1 MYIYALTYY
10 NNLSEFVDTS
20 RCKDENV
27 IAAFAYLFYQL
38 GILFGKVDFAR
49 LKSICIFRGTS
60 LPWELKQQI
69 RAAQEVDDI
78 LDALDDPLYCNWL
91 NVRIL
96 KRISRSCHNQPAVEL
111 IQTYENSVYSRKAS
125 DVKEYFSL
133 CFKENT
139 VSLIEAEI
147 NSHHGNITV
156 KQIIEFCEKIEKMMD
171 IDVGTA
177 SVVSSDP
184 GCLKITIVIP
194 LYCSLHAFEM
204 ARKNFLKLRQFH
216 IQYMEIESFPK
227 VYALNYPDIRNSSGI
242 LSSSTP
248 KCKLYLGTM

>member
-1 MYIYALTYY
+1 M
-10 NNLSEFVDTS
+10 
-20 RCKDENV
+20 
-27 IAAFAYLFYQL
+27 AAFVYLFQRL
-38 GILFGKVDFAR
+38 GILFSTVDFVT
-49 LKSICIFRGTS
+49 LKSICIFRGSS
-60 LPWELKQQI
+60 LPRNFKQQI
-69 RAAQEVDDI
+69 RAAQELDDI
-78 LDALDDPLYCNWL
+78 LDALDNPMYCNWL

-96 KRISRSCHNQPAVEL
+96 KRISINSHNQPAVEL
-111 IQTYENSVYSRKAS
+111 IQTYEDSVYSRKAS
-125 DVKEYFSL
+125 DVKKYFSL
-133 CFKENT
+133 CFDENT
-139 VSLIEAEI
+139 VSLIETKI

-194 LYCSLHAFEM
+194 LHCTLHVFEM
-204 ARKNFLKLRQFH
+204 AKKNYLKLRQFH

-227 VYALNYPDIRNSSGI
+227 VYAFNYPDSRNTSGI

-248 KCKLYLGTM
+248 KCKLYLGTMYVASYVSK